1 MGGNES
7 RVEHYDS
14 PTDDS
19 DDWKSRVE
27 VKPSKQLVA
36 RLEQL
41 QRNQDSTGI
50 IETNTGTCAE
60 PSALEEDQRQQ
71 ENERGLA
78 MQRDAEVHA
87 RGVRREEVS
96 VSTLTAYTCSEYLR
110 RAQQF
115 NTTAKLKGTSAY
127 VHSIVPGV
135 VSAPHSA
142 TCHHASS

>member
-1 MGGNES
+1 MSFPFGNFPREAWYLFSIMGGNES
-7 RVEHYDS
+7 RVEHDS

-41 QRNQDSTGI
+41 QRSQDSTRVL
-50 IETNTGTCAE
+50 ETNSGSFAG

-71 ENERGLA
+71 EDERGLA
-78 MQRDAEVHA
+78 MQREAKVHA

-96 VSTLTAYTCSEYLR
+96 IATLTAH
-110 RAQQF
+110 
-115 NTTAKLKGTSAY
+115 
-127 VHSIVPGV
+127 V
-135 VSAPHSA
+135 
-142 TCHHASS
+142 

>member
-7 RVEHYDS
+7 RVEQHDS

-41 QRNQDSTGI
+41 QRNQDSTRALD
-50 IETNTGTCAE
+50 TNTGSFAE

-71 ENERGLA
+71 EDGRRLA
-78 MQRDAEVHA
+78 MQREADVHA

-96 VSTLTAYTCSEYLR
+96 VATLTAQHLR
-110 RAQQF
+110 RA
-115 NTTAKLKGTSAY
+115 
-127 VHSIVPGV
+127 HR
-135 VSAPHSA
+135 
-142 TCHHASS
+142 